1 MGTYSHLQE
10 KLETELP
17 LIVAEL
23 KTIAIHNPETNDW
36 VAVPVAKDLQVADIN
51 EEADAV
57 EEWSQRRALMSQ
69 LETRYRN
76 IVRAL
81 EKFSASTYGICEVS
95 GEEIERE
102 RLEANPAART
112 NIAHIEEESSL
123 PT

>member
-95 GEEIERE
+95 GKEIERE

>member
-81 EKFSASTYGICEVS
+81 EKFPASTYGICEVS